1 MNSRSESDIFTRL
14 MFYSPA
20 RQGETIYE
28 KVKAPHN
35 CDWTVTIHLIT
46 NKYQEWMLLLL
57 NSDYGAMK
65 MTLKLNR
72 FLAVLP
78 VRRFSLKIGLF
89 FSLCHGK
96 FSTVAGCGFFGQVL
110 SKFMRFF
117 GLLLLNKFSIIEY
130 SFCRFCWGSENCF
143 DFKQC
148 DAGFVVRFCSLDL
161 RTIIPSREITWS
173 FVCDLMGNS
182 VVRILTG
189 QGDGLLWSHHTRGRS
204 SQEV

>member
-1 MNSRSESDIFTRL
+1 
-14 MFYSPA
+14 
-20 RQGETIYE
+20 
-28 KVKAPHN
+28 
-35 CDWTVTIHLIT
+35 
-46 NKYQEWMLLLL
+46 MLLLL

-130 SFCRFCWGSENCF
+130 SFCRFC
-143 DFKQC
+143 
-148 DAGFVVRFCSLDL
+148 
-161 RTIIPSREITWS
+161 
-173 FVCDLMGNS
+173 
-182 VVRILTG
+182 
-189 QGDGLLWSHHTRGRS
+189 
-204 SQEV
+204 